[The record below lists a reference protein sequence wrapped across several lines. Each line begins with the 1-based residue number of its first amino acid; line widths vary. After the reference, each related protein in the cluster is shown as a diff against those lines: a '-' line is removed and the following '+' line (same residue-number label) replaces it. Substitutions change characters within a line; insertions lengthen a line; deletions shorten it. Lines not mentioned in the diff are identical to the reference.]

1 VSVTIETYNTIAEA
15 DAALGSDGCFIA
27 GGTLVM
33 RELNYARNTIGS
45 YATSTNTSGSY
56 ASAGYTSSG
65 YTNTGSTAAGNS
77 HYSRVLRVNAPPR
90 EIRAQGD
97 RVQIDAAVTM
107 ADILASRDVEFLA
120 PVARAVGGPA
130 VRNMATVGGNLFAPH
145 PYGDFAT
152 ALLAL
157 QGEVHY
163 ANGRTQALDS
173 FFLERDRAPLVA
185 SVSVR
190 VPRHGEFRFRKVS
203 RVKPKGVSVMS
214 IAAWLPGAPSSLSQ
228 VRIAFGAMGPTPLRA
243 TAAEQ
248 ALERATLD
256 SRGIERALG
265 VTTQGLSP
273 MDDALASAWYR
284 MEVAPVHLRRLLLNE
299 EPGA

>member
-15 DAALGSDGCFIA
+15 DAALGNDGCFIA

-33 RELNYARNTIGS
+33 RELNYALNTTGGA
-45 YATSTNTSGSY
+45 ATTTTTSGSY

-65 YTNTGSTAAGNS
+65 YTNTGSIAAGNS

-107 ADILASRDVEFLA
+107 ADVLASRDVEFLA

-256 SRGIERALG
+256 SHGIERALG